1 MPKGNRVALT
11 SHKTKSHHGEN
22 NTMQGSLDFK
32 MIQKIR
38 LKENTSMN
46 NKISEQLYKKFAN
59 LTQAMILP
67 AANHENY
74 WNHNRSASKK
84 EI

>member
-1 MPKGNRVALT
+1 
-11 SHKTKSHHGEN
+11 
-22 NTMQGSLDFK
+22 
-32 MIQKIR
+32 
-38 LKENTSMN
+38 MN

-84 EI
+84 EIWNKPNYIGNLMSFREFKYIEWVI